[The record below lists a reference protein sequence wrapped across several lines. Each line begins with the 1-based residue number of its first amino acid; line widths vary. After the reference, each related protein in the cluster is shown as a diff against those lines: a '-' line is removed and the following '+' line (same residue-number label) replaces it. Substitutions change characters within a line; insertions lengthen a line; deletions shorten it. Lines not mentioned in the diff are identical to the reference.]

1 MSSSQGLPKFF
12 FFFQKFIFAR
22 WCLMGCWDAD
32 GLLKMGKMGNFSKC
46 LIFFFYF
53 RKAFIVVICRTMEIC
68 VPFLIRSCWNLYEVS
83 KKLIQLL
90 YCTIKICF
98 AVLIP
103 TLLKLVQSF
112 KKYIKLLNILLHC
125 CDMLYYGNLRP
136 ILDFNSA
143 RRRCIIKIL
152 CLLQL

>member
-1 MSSSQGLPKFF
+1 MRNGKNQLEN
-12 FFFQKFIFAR
+12 
-22 WCLMGCWDAD
+22 
-32 GLLKMGKMGNFSKC
+32 LLEMGNFSKWSIFC
-46 LIFFFYF
+46 LYF
-53 RKAFIVVICRTMEIC
+53 RKAFIVAICRTMEIC
-68 VPFLIRSCWNLYEVS
+68 VPFLM

-103 TLLKLVQSF
+103 NLLKLVQSF

-136 ILDFNSA
+136 ILDSNSA
-143 RRRCIIKIL
+143 RRSRIIKIL